1 MSDLITADVVA
12 EVHGRLACITLN
24 RPKALNALSLDMV
37 RTLTLVLRQWQA
49 DPEILAVIVKT
60 ERVSE
65 EVIEAYLVSA
75 GAGINLHGSQR
86 ELARGVAQ
94 RLQPPARPQAF
105 SR

>member
-1 MSDLITADVVA
+1 MCRIENRMLA
-12 EVHGRLACITLN
+12 ERMLGV
-24 RPKALNALSLDMV
+24 LSIAGNDGSVYAVSSV
-37 RTLTLVLRQWQA
+37 RGAYKEVTREAFVYM
-49 DPEILAVIVKT
+49 ET